1 VSVFAHI
8 AYVGMWGYCSA
19 FQTVEHGAN
28 CTCNYGLY
36 SLLCYG
42 LLRTQHVIS
51 WFKAVCGYGGT
62 GLLPMEKSALKWIV
76 ERVRGGVKWRYD
88 MDVMN
93 CPLNAKM
100 LPSYDD
106 FFRLQNYEY
115 DNLDIDL
122 FSK

>member
-1 VSVFAHI
+1 
-8 AYVGMWGYCSA
+8 
-19 FQTVEHGAN
+19 
-28 CTCNYGLY
+28 
-36 SLLCYG
+36 
-42 LLRTQHVIS
+42 
-51 WFKAVCGYGGT
+51 
-62 GLLPMEKSALKWIV
+62 MEKSALKWIV

>member
-1 VSVFAHI
+1 MDCRACE
-8 AYVGMWGYCSA
+8 G
-19 FQTVEHGAN
+19 
-28 CTCNYGLY
+28 
-36 SLLCYG
+36 
-42 LLRTQHVIS
+42 
-51 WFKAVCGYGGT
+51 
-62 GLLPMEKSALKWIV
+62 
-76 ERVRGGVKWRYD
+76 GGVKWRYD